1 MNDFI
6 ISTRY
11 KPIGKIGEGS
21 GGTIYKF
28 RDLNLDM
35 DVVFK
40 EIKHSNVAKD
50 YLYKEANILKNVS
63 SPYLPKVFNSV
74 QIEDM
79 FFTVMEF
86 IPGYSFS
93 NLLDMKTEFSQ
104 KEILKWSLQLCEA
117 IEILH
122 NQQPPVLHCDIK
134 PANIMLRENGNIC
147 LIDFNISM
155 SLSDKKY
162 IGYSDGYSSPELIES
177 ITTSN
182 IRIVDERTDIY
193 SLGATLYHIIT
204 GEKLKNDFNMELVRK
219 CSSVEFAI
227 ILQKACENNPKDRYQ
242 SIKEMHNAFQHIHEN
257 NSAYISLLYKQK
269 RLKIFYLTGFVV
281 SIILCLASIGVIRQ
295 DKLNQYFKL
304 VDKQI
309 EYRIEGKF
317 DEEINIFKEASE
329 MIPSNLQSYYQNA
342 YSLYEQGNYE
352 DCILFIKNQILG
364 NEKIKDGQENEENV
378 YYLMADSY
386 YQLKEYENSIN
397 IYTELM
403 KMKNLDA
410 LFYRDYAIT
419 LAYNGQIKVANEKL
433 DEAIARGL
441 TEDSIYYAKSE
452 MENALG
458 NLDLAI
464 ENMNKA
470 LALSNDINLKQHA
483 YIALS
488 NYYRSKSDL
497 ENVKMILEKAHNNL
511 PIEKQIQILE
521 SLAQVNIDLANRTS
535 NNTFRYA
542 AIDYLNIVIEQ
553 GWDSYQTYDNLV
565 LLYEKSENYTQSLN
579 VLKKMK
585 SLYGEDY
592 NYFKRLAFIE
602 VELQNLNDL
611 EDRNYEVFKEYYR
624 KANSLYKGQDDQEM
638 SVLKTVY
645 DRVIQGGW

>member
-535 NNTFRYA
+535 NNTYRYA

-585 SLYGEDY
+585 SIYGEDY

>member
-219 CSSVEFAI
+219 YGSVEFAI

-488 NYYRSKSDL
+488 NYYRSKNDL

-585 SLYGEDY
+585 SIYGEDY

>member
-63 SPYLPKVFNSV
+63 SPYLPIVFNSV

-585 SLYGEDY
+585 SIYGEDY

>member
-93 NLLDMKTEFSQ
+93 NLLDMKTEFSL

-155 SLSDKKY
+155 SLLDKKY

-182 IRIVDERTDIY
+182 IRIVDERSDIY

-219 CSSVEFAI
+219 YGSVEFAI

-433 DEAIARGL
+433 DEAIAKGL

-585 SLYGEDY
+585 SIYGEDY

>member
-155 SLSDKKY
+155 SLSEKKY

-182 IRIVDERTDIY
+182 IRIVDERSDIY

-219 CSSVEFAI
+219 YGSVEFAI

-488 NYYRSKSDL
+488 NYYRSKNDL

-585 SLYGEDY
+585 SIYGEDY

>member
-155 SLSDKKY
+155 SLLDKKY

-585 SLYGEDY
+585 SIYGEDY

>member
-242 SIKEMHNAFQHIHEN
+242 SIKDMHNAFQHIHEN
-257 NSAYISLLYKQK
+257 NSAYTSLLYKQK

-535 NNTFRYA
+535 NNIFRYA

-585 SLYGEDY
+585 SIYGEDY

>member
-182 IRIVDERTDIY
+182 IRIVDERSDIY

-219 CSSVEFAI
+219 YGSVEFAI

-242 SIKEMHNAFQHIHEN
+242 SIKDMHNAFQHIHEN

-329 MIPSNLQSYYQNA
+329 MIPTNLQSYYQNA

-585 SLYGEDY
+585 SIYGEDY

>member
-155 SLSDKKY
+155 SLLDKKY

-488 NYYRSKSDL
+488 NYYRSKNDL

-585 SLYGEDY
+585 SIYGEDY

>member
-182 IRIVDERTDIY
+182 IRIVDERSDIY

-219 CSSVEFAI
+219 YGSVEFAI

-585 SLYGEDY
+585 SIYGEDY

>member
-162 IGYSDGYSSPELIES
+162 IGYSDDYSSPELIES

-219 CSSVEFAI
+219 YGSVEFAI

-295 DKLNQYFKL
+295 DKLDQYFKL

-585 SLYGEDY
+585 SIYGEDY

>member
-182 IRIVDERTDIY
+182 IRLVDERTDIY

-585 SLYGEDY
+585 SIYGEDY

>member
-242 SIKEMHNAFQHIHEN
+242 SIKDMHNAFQHIHEN
-257 NSAYISLLYKQK
+257 NSAYTSLLYKQK

-295 DKLNQYFKL
+295 DKLDQYFKL

-488 NYYRSKSDL
+488 NYYRSKNDL

-585 SLYGEDY
+585 SIYGEDY

>member
-242 SIKEMHNAFQHIHEN
+242 SIKDMHNAFQHIHEN
-257 NSAYISLLYKQK
+257 NSAYTSLLYKQK

-585 SLYGEDY
+585 SIYGEDY

>member
-458 NLDLAI
+458 NLDIAI

-585 SLYGEDY
+585 SIYGEDY

>member
-585 SLYGEDY
+585 SIYGEDY

>member
-182 IRIVDERTDIY
+182 IRIVDERSDIY

-219 CSSVEFAI
+219 YGSVEFAI

-242 SIKEMHNAFQHIHEN
+242 SIKDMHNAFQHIHEN
-257 NSAYISLLYKQK
+257 NSAYTSLLYKQK

-488 NYYRSKSDL
+488 NYYRSKNDL

-585 SLYGEDY
+585 SIYGEDY

>member
-1 MNDFI
+1 
-6 ISTRY
+6 
-11 KPIGKIGEGS
+11 
-21 GGTIYKF
+21 
-28 RDLNLDM
+28 
-35 DVVFK
+35 
-40 EIKHSNVAKD
+40 
-50 YLYKEANILKNVS
+50 
-63 SPYLPKVFNSV
+63 
-74 QIEDM
+74 
-79 FFTVMEF
+79 
-86 IPGYSFS
+86 
-93 NLLDMKTEFSQ
+93 MKTEFSQ

-585 SLYGEDY
+585 SIYGEDY

-638 SVLKTVY
+638 SELKTVY

>member
-93 NLLDMKTEFSQ
+93 NLLDMKTEFSL

-155 SLSDKKY
+155 SLLDKKY

-182 IRIVDERTDIY
+182 IRIVDERSDIY

-219 CSSVEFAI
+219 CGSVEFAI
-227 ILQKACENNPKDRYQ
+227 ILQKACKKNPKDRYQ
-242 SIKEMHNAFQHIHEN
+242 SIKDMHNAFLHIHEK
-257 NSAYISLLYKQK
+257 NSAYTSLLYKQK

-295 DKLNQYFKL
+295 DKLDQYFKL

-309 EYRIEGKF
+309 ECRIEGKF
-317 DEEINIFKEASE
+317 GEEINIFKDASE

-342 YSLYEQGNYE
+342 YCLYEQGNYE

-433 DEAIARGL
+433 DEAIAKGL

-585 SLYGEDY
+585 SIYGEDY

>member
-204 GEKLKNDFNMELVRK
+204 GENLKNDFNMELVRK

-585 SLYGEDY
+585 SIYGEDY

>member
-364 NEKIKDGQENEENV
+364 NEKIKDGQENEENF

-403 KMKNLDA
+403 KMKN
-410 LFYRDYAIT
+410 
-419 LAYNGQIKVANEKL
+419 
-433 DEAIARGL
+433 
-441 TEDSIYYAKSE
+441 
-452 MENALG
+452 
-458 NLDLAI
+458 
-464 ENMNKA
+464 
-470 LALSNDINLKQHA
+470 
-483 YIALS
+483 
-488 NYYRSKSDL
+488 
-497 ENVKMILEKAHNNL
+497 
-511 PIEKQIQILE
+511 
-521 SLAQVNIDLANRTS
+521 
-535 NNTFRYA
+535 
-542 AIDYLNIVIEQ
+542 
-553 GWDSYQTYDNLV
+553 
-565 LLYEKSENYTQSLN
+565 
-579 VLKKMK
+579 
-585 SLYGEDY
+585 
-592 NYFKRLAFIE
+592 
-602 VELQNLNDL
+602 
-611 EDRNYEVFKEYYR
+611 
-624 KANSLYKGQDDQEM
+624 
-638 SVLKTVY
+638 
-645 DRVIQGGW
+645 

>member
-155 SLSDKKY
+155 SLSEKKY

-182 IRIVDERTDIY
+182 IRIVDERSDIY

-219 CSSVEFAI
+219 YGSVEFAI

-242 SIKEMHNAFQHIHEN
+242 SIKDMHNAFQHIHEN
-257 NSAYISLLYKQK
+257 NSAYTSLLYKQK

-295 DKLNQYFKL
+295 DKLDQYFKL

-488 NYYRSKSDL
+488 NYYRSKNDL

-585 SLYGEDY
+585 SIYGEDY

>member
-521 SLAQVNIDLANRTS
+521 SLARVNIDLANRTS

-585 SLYGEDY
+585 SIYGEDY

>member
-155 SLSDKKY
+155 SLSEKKY

-329 MIPSNLQSYYQNA
+329 MSPSNLQSYYQNA

-585 SLYGEDY
+585 SIYGEDY

>member
-93 NLLDMKTEFSQ
+93 NLLDMKTEFSL

-155 SLSDKKY
+155 SLLDKKY

-182 IRIVDERTDIY
+182 IRIVDERSDIY

-219 CSSVEFAI
+219 YGSVEFAI
-227 ILQKACENNPKDRYQ
+227 ILQKACKKNPKDRYQ
-242 SIKEMHNAFQHIHEN
+242 SIKDMHNAFLHIHEN

-269 RLKIFYLTGFVV
+269 RLKIFYIAGFVV
-281 SIILCLASIGVIRQ
+281 SIILCLASIGMIRQ
-295 DKLNQYFKL
+295 DKLDQYFKL

-317 DEEINIFKEASE
+317 DEEINIFKDASE

-441 TEDSIYYAKSE
+441 TEDSIFYAKSE

-488 NYYRSKSDL
+488 NYYRSKNDL

-585 SLYGEDY
+585 SIYGEDY

>member
-342 YSLYEQGNYE
+342 YILYEQGNYE

-585 SLYGEDY
+585 SIYGEDY

>member
-542 AIDYLNIVIEQ
+542 AIDYINIVIEQ

-585 SLYGEDY
+585 SIYGEDY

>member
-155 SLSDKKY
+155 SLSEKKY

-585 SLYGEDY
+585 SIYGEDY

>member
-1 MNDFI
+1 
-6 ISTRY
+6 
-11 KPIGKIGEGS
+11 
-21 GGTIYKF
+21 
-28 RDLNLDM
+28 
-35 DVVFK
+35 
-40 EIKHSNVAKD
+40 
-50 YLYKEANILKNVS
+50 
-63 SPYLPKVFNSV
+63 
-74 QIEDM
+74 
-79 FFTVMEF
+79 
-86 IPGYSFS
+86 
-93 NLLDMKTEFSQ
+93 
-104 KEILKWSLQLCEA
+104 
-117 IEILH
+117 
-122 NQQPPVLHCDIK
+122 
-134 PANIMLRENGNIC
+134 
-147 LIDFNISM
+147 
-155 SLSDKKY
+155 
-162 IGYSDGYSSPELIES
+162 
-177 ITTSN
+177 
-182 IRIVDERTDIY
+182 
-193 SLGATLYHIIT
+193 
-204 GEKLKNDFNMELVRK
+204 
-219 CSSVEFAI
+219 
-227 ILQKACENNPKDRYQ
+227 
-242 SIKEMHNAFQHIHEN
+242 
-257 NSAYISLLYKQK
+257 
-269 RLKIFYLTGFVV
+269 
-281 SIILCLASIGVIRQ
+281 
-295 DKLNQYFKL
+295 
-304 VDKQI
+304 
-309 EYRIEGKF
+309 
-317 DEEINIFKEASE
+317 

-585 SLYGEDY
+585 SIYGEDY

>member
-28 RDLNLDM
+28 RDLNLYM

-585 SLYGEDY
+585 SIYGEDY

>member
-182 IRIVDERTDIY
+182 IRIVDERSDIY

-219 CSSVEFAI
+219 YGSVEFAI

-242 SIKEMHNAFQHIHEN
+242 SIKDMHNAFQHIHEN

-585 SLYGEDY
+585 SIYGEDY

>member
-488 NYYRSKSDL
+488 NYYRSKNDL

-585 SLYGEDY
+585 SIYGEDY

>member
-50 YLYKEANILKNVS
+50 SLYKEANILKNVS

-257 NSAYISLLYKQK
+257 NSAYTSLLYKQK

-585 SLYGEDY
+585 SIYGEDY

>member
-155 SLSDKKY
+155 SLSEKKY

-579 VLKKMK
+579 VLKKMN
-585 SLYGEDY
+585 SIYGEDY

>member
-511 PIEKQIQILE
+511 PIEQQIQILE

-585 SLYGEDY
+585 SIYGEDY

>member
-329 MIPSNLQSYYQNA
+329 MSPSNLQSYYQNA

-585 SLYGEDY
+585 SIYGEDY

>member
-419 LAYNGQIKVANEKL
+419 LAYNGQIKIANEKL

-585 SLYGEDY
+585 SIYGEDY

>member
-419 LAYNGQIKVANEKL
+419 LAYNGQIKIANEKL

-488 NYYRSKSDL
+488 NYYRSKNDL

-585 SLYGEDY
+585 SIYGEDY

>member
-1 MNDFI
+1 
-6 ISTRY
+6 
-11 KPIGKIGEGS
+11 
-21 GGTIYKF
+21 
-28 RDLNLDM
+28 
-35 DVVFK
+35 
-40 EIKHSNVAKD
+40 
-50 YLYKEANILKNVS
+50 
-63 SPYLPKVFNSV
+63 
-74 QIEDM
+74 
-79 FFTVMEF
+79 
-86 IPGYSFS
+86 
-93 NLLDMKTEFSQ
+93 
-104 KEILKWSLQLCEA
+104 
-117 IEILH
+117 
-122 NQQPPVLHCDIK
+122 
-134 PANIMLRENGNIC
+134 
-147 LIDFNISM
+147 
-155 SLSDKKY
+155 
-162 IGYSDGYSSPELIES
+162 
-177 ITTSN
+177 
-182 IRIVDERTDIY
+182 
-193 SLGATLYHIIT
+193 
-204 GEKLKNDFNMELVRK
+204 
-219 CSSVEFAI
+219 
-227 ILQKACENNPKDRYQ
+227 
-242 SIKEMHNAFQHIHEN
+242 
-257 NSAYISLLYKQK
+257 
-269 RLKIFYLTGFVV
+269 
-281 SIILCLASIGVIRQ
+281 
-295 DKLNQYFKL
+295 
-304 VDKQI
+304 
-309 EYRIEGKF
+309 
-317 DEEINIFKEASE
+317 
-329 MIPSNLQSYYQNA
+329 
-342 YSLYEQGNYE
+342 
-352 DCILFIKNQILG
+352 
-364 NEKIKDGQENEENV
+364 
-378 YYLMADSY
+378 
-386 YQLKEYENSIN
+386 
-397 IYTELM
+397 
-403 KMKNLDA
+403 MKNLDA

-585 SLYGEDY
+585 SIYGEDY

>member
-433 DEAIARGL
+433 DEAIAKGL

-535 NNTFRYA
+535 NNAFRYA

-585 SLYGEDY
+585 SIYGEDY

-611 EDRNYEVFKEYYR
+611 EDRNYEVFKEYYQ
-624 KANSLYKGQDDQEM
+624 KATNLYKGQDDQEM